1 MRKRSSYRPRP
12 VMLNPLASMRPV
24 SAARRDAVMA
34 QFWLALSN
42 MVSGTNP
49 GVDDW
54 RDLSDC
60 LNTIETMALG
70 MHKLRPDEVMPDIN
84 AAIGGMVRA
93 KDRYQAGKGM
103 RLDAEGIIAIRTV
116 IDYYGQC
123 LEGFTE
129 REMSMAQAETQARV
143 NALLNGPRKAGQVV
157 IEL

>member
-1 MRKRSSYRPRP
+1 MR
-12 VMLNPLASMRPV
+12 
-24 SAARRDAVMA
+24 AA
-34 QFWLALSN
+34 
-42 MVSGTNP
+42 
-49 GVDDW
+49 
-54 RDLSDC
+54 
-60 LNTIETMALG
+60 
-70 MHKLRPDEVMPDIN
+70 EVMPDIN

-103 RLDAEGIIAIRTV
+103 RLDAEGITAIRTV